1 MRADLSDTGGVSLI
15 PGTWSTAGPLCGQR
29 AEVEPPLTPHA
40 AQTDHP
46 DQHWRLLSSTGA
58 PMDHQLALS
67 EALLAGLSETPTP
80 APAVRWYVARHP
92 ALVLGN
98 GQPPASADLAACRA
112 RGIHVYRRAS
122 GGTAV
127 LVDGDALSME
137 VALPAGHPLAISDV
151 VKGYRWIGEVWAQAL
166 QNLGIGD
173 ARALP
178 TEEVRALPP
187 FAKDDPLRL
196 ACYGT
201 LSPWEPVVGARKIVG
216 LSQVRRRPGV
226 LYQVGVY
233 LRWRPERLVELL
245 ALPTETRAALTP
257 RLRIA
262 AAGLDE
268 LTGRAI
274 TGDEVEAAVNAA
286 LADALGITL
295 EPSEWTPAERADA
308 ERIQHERFRPIL

>member
-1 MRADLSDTGGVSLI
+1 MTQ
-15 PGTWSTAGPLCGQR
+15 P
-29 AEVEPPLTPHA
+29 A
-40 AQTDHP
+40 ARPET
-46 DQHWRLLSSTGA
+46 WRLLSSSGA

-67 EALLAGLSETPTP
+67 EALLAGLSETP

-98 GQPPASADLAACRA
+98 GQPPAAADLAACRVH
-112 RGIHVYRRAS
+112 GIHVYRRTS

-127 LVDGDALSME
+127 LVDADALSME

-151 VKGYRWIGEVWAQAL
+151 VKGYRWIGEVWARAL
-166 QNLGIGD
+166 RTLGIAE

-187 FAKDDPLRL
+187 LAKDDPLRL

-201 LSPWEPVVGARKIVG
+201 LSPWEPVVSARKIVG

-245 ALPTETRAALTP
+245 ALPEETRVALAQ
-257 RLRIA
+257 RLSDA

-268 LTGRAI
+268 LAGRAI
-274 TGDEVEAAVNAA
+274 GGDEVEAAVNAA
-286 LADALGITL
+286 LAESLGITL
-295 EPSEWTPAERADA
+295 EPSEWTPGERDAA
-308 ERIQHERFRPIL
+308 ERIQHERFRPVV

>member
-1 MRADLSDTGGVSLI
+1 MSPVTGTGYFSA
-15 PGTWSTAGPLCGQR
+15 AGAQN
-29 AEVEPPLTPHA
+29 EEPPLSQPV
-40 AQTDHP
+40 AQPATR
-46 DQHWRLLSSTGA
+46 WRLLSSSGA
-58 PMDHQLALS
+58 PMDRQLALS
-67 EALLAGLSETPTP
+67 EALLANLGET
-80 APAVRWYVARHP
+80 AVPAVRWYVARHP

-112 RGIHVYRRAS
+112 RGIHVYRRGS

-137 VALPAGHPLAISDV
+137 VALPAGHPLAIADV
-151 VKGYRWIGEVWAQAL
+151 VKGYRWVGEVWARAL
-166 QNLGIGD
+166 RALGIAG

-187 FAKDDPLRL
+187 LAKDDPLRL

-201 LSPWEPVVGARKIVG
+201 LSPWEPVIGRRKIVG

-226 LYQVGVY
+226 LYQVGVH

-245 ALPTETRAALTP
+245 ALPEETRDALVP
-257 RLRIA
+257 RLHEA

-268 LTGRAI
+268 LAGRALG
-274 TGDEVEAAVNAA
+274 GDEVEAAVNAA
-286 LADALGITL
+286 LAEALGITL
-295 EPSEWTPAERADA
+295 EPAEWTIGEREAAERL
-308 ERIQHERFRPIL
+308 QHERFRAVV

>member
-1 MRADLSDTGGVSLI
+1 
-15 PGTWSTAGPLCGQR
+15 
-29 AEVEPPLTPHA
+29 
-40 AQTDHP
+40 
-46 DQHWRLLSSTGA
+46 
-58 PMDHQLALS
+58 MDRQLALS
-67 EALLAGLSETPTP
+67 EALLANLGETP

-98 GQPPASADLAACRA
+98 GQSPAAADVAACRT

-151 VKGYRWIGEVWAQAL
+151 VKGYRWIGEVWARAL
-166 QNLGIGD
+166 RALGIAE

-187 FAKDDPLRL
+187 LAKDDPLRM

-201 LSPWEPVVGARKIVG
+201 LSPWEPVIGTRKIVG

-226 LYQVGVY
+226 LYQVGVH

-245 ALPTETRAALTP
+245 ALPQETRDALAP
-257 RLRIA
+257 RLRDV

-268 LTGRAI
+268 LARPAI
-274 TGDEVEAAVNAA
+274 SGDEVEAAVNAA
-286 LADALGITL
+286 LADSLGITL
-295 EPSEWTPAERADA
+295 EPAEWTLGEREAA
-308 ERIQHERFRPIL
+308 ERIQHERFRPVV